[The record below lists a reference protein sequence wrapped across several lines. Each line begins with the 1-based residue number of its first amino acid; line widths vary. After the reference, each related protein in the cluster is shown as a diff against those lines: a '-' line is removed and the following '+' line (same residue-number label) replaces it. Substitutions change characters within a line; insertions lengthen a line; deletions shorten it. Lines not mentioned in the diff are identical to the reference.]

1 MRHTYC
7 RRLLL
12 PAAIGA
18 TLLAVGSVSVAVAKD
33 AVPAAAGPAPAAVV
47 GGALPGGAI
56 ISARSVMLA
65 PLAGGN
71 GVAVPIASDG
81 SFKLAD
87 LAPGRYRLAI
97 SSTAVAKQTQ
107 GATFGEKVNA
117 GLASAGKVNDING
130 GMPNRIS
137 MNVTVARQ
145 TQSMQIDGAP
155 IEVDVG
161 QDGSLTG
168 RATAQ

>member
-1 MRHTYC
+1 MKHTFV
-7 RRLLL
+7 RRPLL
-12 PAAIGA
+12 PAAVSA
-18 TLLAVGSVSVAVAKD
+18 TLLAVGSVPVAVAKD
-33 AVPAAAGPAPAAVV
+33 AAPTAAGPAAAPMI

-56 ISARSVMLA
+56 VSARSVMLA
-65 PLAGGN
+65 PVAGGD
-71 GVAVPIASDG
+71 GVAAPIAGDG
-81 SFKLAD
+81 SFKLAG
-87 LAPGRYRLAI
+87 LAPGRYRMAI

-145 TQSMQIDGAP
+145 TQSMQVDGAP

-161 QDGSLTG
+161 QDGGLTG